1 MPIKTSALVFEMRV
15 HLGLSQYFQ
24 PQYLLLLLLFDFLK
38 TAPNNE

>member
-24 PQYLLLLLLFDFLK
+24 PQYLLLLLFDFLK